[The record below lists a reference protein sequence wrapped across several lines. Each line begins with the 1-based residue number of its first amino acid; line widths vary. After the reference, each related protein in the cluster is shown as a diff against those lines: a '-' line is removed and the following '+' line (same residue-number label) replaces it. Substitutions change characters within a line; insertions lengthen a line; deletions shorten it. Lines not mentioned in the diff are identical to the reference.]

1 MGLWIRTP
9 PVAFLGSSIT
19 VPLKIWKTARG
30 IIPTRVFPCPKSL
43 NFTENYT
50 ISLKLHIDLAHVLS
64 MDNTLRNHVIAQFS
78 NVFDLDESDSL
89 CSDLE
94 KCIVRH
100 SKQTIEKGNGVA
112 AWDNHK
118 FTNIYKH
125 KFLNLKR
132 ALSSNTIIRNK
143 VKNREVSVVEV
154 VAMRPEQLQPEGAY
168 AKAVE
173 DNVHKE
179 MYKEHLIQQALEN
192 HVGFFTCAKCKSIK
206 TTYFQLQTRSADEPM
221 TVYVSCLNCGKRW
234 KC

>member
-1 MGLWIRTP
+1 
-9 PVAFLGSSIT
+9 VFLVSSIT
-19 VPLKIWKTARG
+19 VLLKIWKTAQG
-30 IIPTRVFPCPKSL
+30 IILTRVFPYPKSH

-50 ISLKLHIDLAHVLS
+50 ISLKLHIDLALTIS
-64 MDNTLRNHVIAQFS
+64 MDNTLRNHVIVQLS
-78 NVFDLDESDSL
+78 NIFDLDEGDSL
-89 CSDLE
+89 CTDLE

-132 ALSSNTIIRNK
+132 ALSSNSIIRDR

-179 MYKEHLIQQALEN
+179 MQKEQMIQQAVEN
-192 HVGFFTCAKCKSIK
+192 HVGFFTCVKCKSIK
-206 TTYFQLQTRSADEPM
+206 TTYYQLQTRSADEPM

>member
-1 MGLWIRTP
+1 MRLWIRTP
-9 PVAFLGSSIT
+9 PVAFLVSSIT
-19 VPLKIWKTARG
+19 VLLKIWKTAQG
-30 IIPTRVFPCPKSL
+30 IILTRVFPCPKSHD
-43 NFTENYT
+43 FTENYT
-50 ISLKLHIDLAHVLS
+50 ISLKLHIDLALTIS
-64 MDNTLRNHVIAQFS
+64 MDNTLRNHVIVQFS
-78 NVFDLDESDSL
+78 NIFDLDEGDSL
-89 CSDLE
+89 CTDLE

-132 ALSSNTIIRNK
+132 ALSSNSIIRDR

-179 MYKEHLIQQALEN
+179 MQKEQMIQQAVEN

-206 TTYFQLQTRSADEPM
+206 TTYYQLQTRSADEPM